1 MNTAANKHVRTLYTQ
16 GQSDVKTVQMSS
28 TCVVW
33 NAAITNFGSGCR
45 LNEPVVRPAQPKEDT
60 MTRTRTQVAA
70 VLAAAS
76 LLAVSACS
84 SDDDAN
90 ADQATLDRLKD
101 EGTITVAIADE
112 RPYSWVEGDEAR
124 GATIAMHEEIF
135 AGMGIDNVEVVEV
148 DWNSLIPGLNAGR
161 YDAISAG
168 MSILPD
174 RCEQAAFSDP
184 EIMYTTG
191 LMVPEGNP
199 QGLTTLD
206 SVVEAG
212 GDVRL
217 AVLNGGIEAGYADA
231 LGIED
236 VTYVDNAQDGMDV
249 VANGRADAFAM
260 TAISLNWMA
269 QNNPNVGVETTDAF
283 VQVIDGVEQ
292 VGAGST
298 VFRKEDTALLEA
310 YNEELAT
317 ITGDSAAYLDL
328 VGEYGFTE
336 ENLPPADLTTEQL
349 CAGEL
354 G

>member
-1 MNTAANKHVRTLYTQ
+1 MTHSRHLGLRT
-16 GQSDVKTVQMSS
+16 
-28 TCVVW
+28 
-33 NAAITNFGSGCR
+33 
-45 LNEPVVRPAQPKEDT
+45 
-60 MTRTRTQVAA
+60 
-70 VLAAAS
+70 AAAS
-76 LLAVSACS
+76 AALMIGLGACS
-84 SDDDAN
+84 STSDESAG
-90 ADQATLDRLKD
+90 QSTLERLKD

-112 RPYSWVEGDEAR
+112 RPYSWVEGSEAR

-161 YDAISAG
+161 FDAISAG

-174 RCEQAAFSDP
+174 RCKQAAFSDP

-191 LMVPEGNP
+191 LMVPQGNP
-199 QGLTTLD
+199 QGLSDLD
-206 SVVEAG
+206 SVAAA

-231 LGIED
+231 LGLED

-260 TAISLNWMA
+260 TAISLNWMV
-269 QNNPNVGVETTDAF
+269 QNNPDAGVETTEAF
-283 VQVIDGVEQ
+283 VQVIDDVAQ

-298 VFRKEDTALLEA
+298 VFRQEDTALLEE
-310 YNEELAT
+310 YNAELAQV
-317 ITGDSAAYLDL
+317 TGDSQAYLDL

>member
-1 MNTAANKHVRTLYTQ
+1 
-16 GQSDVKTVQMSS
+16 
-28 TCVVW
+28 
-33 NAAITNFGSGCR
+33 
-45 LNEPVVRPAQPKEDT
+45 

-269 QNNPNVGVETTDAF
+269 QNNPDVGVETTDAF